1 MIYGEI
7 AQFKDMAYDS
17 FNEALPTG
25 KHPIYTE
32 IAQYISAAVHNC
44 FTEMR
49 IIWYAELRKMQ
60 ILRNWGQGFGEMKAQ
75 NAQKNLIA

>member
-1 MIYGEI
+1 MIYGEM

-17 FNEALPTG
+17 FNEALSTG

-32 IAQYISAAVHNC
+32 IAQHISAAVHNC

-49 IIWYAELRKMQ
+49 II
-60 ILRNWGQGFGEMKAQ
+60 
-75 NAQKNLIA
+75 

>member
-1 MIYGEI
+1 MIYGEM

-49 IIWYAELRKMQ
+49 IIWYA
-60 ILRNWGQGFGEMKAQ
+60 
-75 NAQKNLIA
+75 